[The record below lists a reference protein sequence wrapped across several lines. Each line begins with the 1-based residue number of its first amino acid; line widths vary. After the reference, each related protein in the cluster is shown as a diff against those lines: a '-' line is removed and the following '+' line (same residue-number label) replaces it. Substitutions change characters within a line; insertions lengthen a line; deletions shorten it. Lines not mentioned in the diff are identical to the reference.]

1 MRKVAT
7 YLFISLDGVVQDPYK
22 FQFAFDDVMGEAMTA
37 LTSEQDAIL
46 LGRVTYEEWADYW
59 PNATEDLDFAEFIN
73 TTPKYV
79 FSTTLNQ
86 DDLTWQ
92 NSTHVK
98 EDLTTFINDLK
109 QQPGGT
115 IATAGS
121 PTLVRSLV
129 ENELAD
135 ELVLFVHP
143 AIAGEGKRLFQD
155 GSALQRLTLVDA
167 KPTPS
172 GVVILTYKPYTEGDT
187 GTTENEA

>member
-1 MRKVAT
+1 MRKVVT

-22 FQFAFDDVMGEAMTA
+22 WQFDFDDVMGEALSA
-37 LTSEQDAIL
+37 LNNEQDTIL

-79 FSTTLNQ
+79 FSTTLTQ
-86 DDLTWQ
+86 DDLKWQ
-92 NSTHVK
+92 NSIHVQ
-98 EDLTTFINDLK
+98 EDLAPFINHLK

-129 ENELAD
+129 QHELAD

-143 AIAGEGKRLFQD
+143 AIAGEGKRLFLD
-155 GSALQRLTLVDA
+155 GAEMQRLTLVES

-172 GVVILTYKPYTEGDT
+172 GVVILTYKPYTEAEG
-187 GTTENEA
+187 GES